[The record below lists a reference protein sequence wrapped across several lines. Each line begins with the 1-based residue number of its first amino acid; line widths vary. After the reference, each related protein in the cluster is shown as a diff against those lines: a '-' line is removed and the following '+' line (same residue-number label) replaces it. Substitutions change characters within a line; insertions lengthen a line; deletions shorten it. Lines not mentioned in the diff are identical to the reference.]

1 MKRLGIVAIAAVLA
15 ASLAGC
21 RQFPTNDETSSDA
34 VGGDAQAESD
44 LDWRYYPGTSD
55 EDTREI
61 VCWGDSM
68 TQGVGADE
76 GALVSLA
83 DGELYD
89 TSYQSYP
96 QVLSQLTGLDTYNFG
111 VAGAT
116 SAEVAAMQGGL
127 TWEELEAA
135 EQSVEVADADDADA
149 NDADDAADADVTDDA
164 NATDD
169 AADADDAD
177 DQPVSHIDPDVI
189 EEGERH
195 TGDILVLEI
204 GSNGGWNNDYQVL
217 IDQYRAMIERS
228 GCEDYLILGDTDD
241 PGTSVGDTSQVPF
254 TEDYAPRETNWEA
267 ALREAFG
274 DHFINMRVFLIKHG
288 LEISGLTPTE
298 EDVADA
304 RLGCI
309 SKQLRS
315 DWTHLNARGYFA
327 KAVAVYQRGVK
338 LGYWSP
344 GEGSIDVAKPQ
355 RHQAN
360 GAGQD

>member
-15 ASLAGC
+15 ASLASC

-34 VGGDAQAESD
+34 VDGDVQAESS

-68 TQGVGADE
+68 TQGVGADTDE

-116 SAEVAAMQGGL
+116 SAEIAAMQGGL

-135 EQSVEVADADDADA
+135 EKSVEVADADDANAADDAGA
-149 NDADDAADADVTDDA
+149 NDADDAADE
-164 NATDD
+164 
-169 AADADDAD
+169 DDAD
-177 DQPVSHIDPDVI
+177 DQPVSHIDPEVI
-189 EEGERH
+189 EEGEQH

-360 GAGQD
+360 GAGED

>member
-1 MKRLGIVAIAAVLA
+1 MLVKRLGIVAIAAVLV

-55 EDTREI
+55 DDTREI

-68 TQGVGADE
+68 TQGVGADTDE

-83 DGELYD
+83 DRELYD

-116 SAEVAAMQGGL
+116 SAEIAAMQGGL

-135 EQSVEVADADDADA
+135 EQSVEVADADDANAADDAGA
-149 NDADDAADADVTDDA
+149 NDADDD
-164 NATDD
+164 
-169 AADADDAD
+169 ADADDAD

-189 EEGERH
+189 EEGEQH

-360 GAGQD
+360 GASAD